1 MKKSIILA
9 AGKGTRMKSTYPK
22 VVHKVC
28 GKEMVN
34 HVIDISKSAGV
45 DETIVILGHGIDA
58 VKEVLSDDVRIAIQ
72 EEQLGTAHAVMMAN
86 DYIDDADTVVV
97 LCGDTPLI
105 SEETLVEFFKHHDQ
119 NNNAVTVLTTE
130 VDDPTGYGRVIRDS
144 SNEFMKIVEQKDA
157 SEQEKSVREINSGIY
172 CFNGAFLKDSLQYVG
187 NNNAQGEYYLPDTI
201 EIIRNMGGRADAY
214 LGATI
219 EELMG
224 VNSRVQLSD
233 AERIMRRRINEQH
246 MINGVTI
253 IDTDSTYIDS
263 GVVIGAD
270 TVILPGCMI
279 SGKTVIGSNCVI
291 GPQTGISDSTIG
303 DRTSVK
309 KSEVIKSIVG
319 EDTNVGPYAYLR
331 PNSSIGN
338 ECKIGDFVEV
348 KNASFGDGSKASH
361 LSYIGDAQ
369 VGERVNIGCGVVFV
383 NYDGKNKF
391 KSVVEDDAFIGSN
404 SNLVAPVVVKKDAF
418 IATGS
423 TITDDIPAGSLGIA
437 RQRQVIK
444 EGWVQK
450 KREIDSEK

>member
-1 MKKSIILA
+1 
-9 AGKGTRMKSTYPK
+9 
-22 VVHKVC
+22 
-28 GKEMVN
+28 
-34 HVIDISKSAGV
+34 
-45 DETIVILGHGIDA
+45 
-58 VKEVLSDDVRIAIQ
+58 
-72 EEQLGTAHAVMMAN
+72 
-86 DYIDDADTVVV
+86 
-97 LCGDTPLI
+97 
-105 SEETLVEFFKHHDQ
+105 
-119 NNNAVTVLTTE
+119 
-130 VDDPTGYGRVIRDS
+130 
-144 SNEFMKIVEQKDA
+144 
-157 SEQEKSVREINSGIY
+157 
-172 CFNGAFLKDSLQYVG
+172 
-187 NNNAQGEYYLPDTI
+187 
-201 EIIRNMGGRADAY
+201 
-214 LGATI
+214 
-219 EELMG
+219 
-224 VNSRVQLSD
+224 
-233 AERIMRRRINEQH
+233 
-246 MINGVTI
+246 
-253 IDTDSTYIDS
+253 
-263 GVVIGAD
+263 
-270 TVILPGCMI
+270 MI